1 MMLTESRNTRTL
13 AIDQLNTLEMLELI
27 NREDASVPQVVSAI
41 LPEIAQAVDLI
52 TARLAKG
59 GRLIY
64 IGAGTSGRL
73 GVLDA
78 VECVPTF
85 STPPSLV
92 QGLLAG
98 GMSALTQ
105 SIEDAED
112 KPAAAVEDL
121 QAIKLNAQD
130 ALVGIA
136 ASGRT
141 PYVIGGLRYGR
152 EIGAGTIAVSCNAPA
167 PILELAEIKI
177 AALTGPE
184 VITGS
189 TRLKAGTAQKLILNM
204 LSTASMVKL
213 GKTYGNLMV
222 DVKIT
227 NQKLGERA
235 RGIVMEVGEV
245 SAEQAQSLLDQS
257 GGEVKTALVMALLGL
272 DAAEARARL
281 GAAGGH
287 LRAVLTGA

>member
-13 AIDQLNTLEMLELI
+13 AIDQLSTLEMLELI

-52 TARLAKG
+52 TARLAGG

-98 GMSALTQ
+98 GMGALTQ

-121 QAIKLNAQD
+121 QAIDLNAKD

-227 NQKLGERA
+227 NQKLAERA

-245 SAEQAQSLLDQS
+245 SAEQAQTLLDQS